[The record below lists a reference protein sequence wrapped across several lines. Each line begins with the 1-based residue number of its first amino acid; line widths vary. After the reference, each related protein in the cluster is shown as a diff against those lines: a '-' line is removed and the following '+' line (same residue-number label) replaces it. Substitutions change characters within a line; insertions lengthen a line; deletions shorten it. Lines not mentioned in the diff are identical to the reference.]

1 MTEKIDVC
9 QNNHESSST
18 TKVNEHIPWGF
29 PIWIISPFRSIENRY
44 DVYRGKDCKK
54 KFCESLRE
62 RAVKIIDF
70 DKMKLL
76 IKEQQQ
82 SYENAKI
89 RCICEEKFEYKLFK
103 DKKHRKFGDQCHYT
117 G

>member
-1 MTEKIDVC
+1 M
-9 QNNHESSST
+9 
-18 TKVNEHIPWGF
+18 
-29 PIWIISPFRSIENRY
+29 
-44 DVYRGKDCKK
+44 
-54 KFCESLRE
+54 
-62 RAVKIIDF
+62 KIIDF
-70 DKMKLL
+70 NKMKLL

-82 SYENAKI
+82 SYENAKL